1 MLVNHGGHLEFTDNW
16 VRNVL
21 DKVQRSEKKMAKRM
35 AMTSKISIPRGLL
48 IKEQLTFQQKIQ
60 ALIKWRDIAKYL
72 VLNFNQTPF
81 SYITVGSNILEY
93 EGAKSVPVKGKGKGK
108 QITGTFAVSSTG
120 RLLPI
125 HLIYAGQIKRS
136 HPQGIKFSSGFDVT
150 HLLNQWSNEE
160 LALISVRLYFHMW
173 IR

>member
-1 MLVNHGGHLEFTDNW
+1 MT
-16 VRNVL
+16 
-21 DKVQRSEKKMAKRM
+21 
-35 AMTSKISIPRGLL
+35 MTSKMSIPPGLL
-48 IKEQLTFQQKIQ
+48 KKEQLTFQQKIQ
-60 ALIKWRDIAKYL
+60 ALIKWCDIAKYL

-136 HPQGIKFSSGFDVT
+136 HPQGIKFSSGFAVT
-150 HLLNQWSNEE
+150 HSLNHWSNEE